1 MLYCVFYKDE
11 LIGRFKTQEKAIEY
25 FEDIWINGIGFS
37 KSSLILKT
45 MTKEEYE
52 NYCKDFLK
60 KILDDTI

>member
-11 LIGRFKTQEKAIEY
+11 LIGRFKTREKAIEY
-25 FEDIWINGIGFS
+25 FEDMWINGIGLS
-37 KSSLILKT
+37 KPSLTLKT

-60 KILDDTI
+60 KILDDTF